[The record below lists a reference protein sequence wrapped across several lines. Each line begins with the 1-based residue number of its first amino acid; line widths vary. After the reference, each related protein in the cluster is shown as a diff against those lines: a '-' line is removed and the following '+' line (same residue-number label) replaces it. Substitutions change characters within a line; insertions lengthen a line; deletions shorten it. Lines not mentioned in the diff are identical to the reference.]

1 MKNMASIVSIEGN
14 IGSGKSTLIEHL
26 KKNYKKDNIIYLEEP
41 VKEWTNIKD
50 KNDKNILVKFYEDQ
64 KKYSFAFQMMAY
76 ISRLDLLRR
85 TIKENPESIIIT
97 ERSLYTDKYV
107 FAKMLYDSDKIEE
120 IEYSIYNRW
129 FSSMIDLA
137 PLNKIIYMKTSP
149 ETSFKRII
157 KRSREGEDNIK
168 EDYIRECNRYHNEM
182 FKHIDDNNNIEKL
195 IIDCSEN
202 IETNECLLD
211 DWTKDI
217 LNFIN

>member
-1 MKNMASIVSIEGN
+1 MASIVSIEGN

-26 KKNYKKDNIIYLEEP
+26 KNNYKKDKIIYLEEP

-168 EDYIRECNRYHNEM
+168 EDYIRECNRYHDEM

-202 IETNECLLD
+202 IEKNECLLD

>member
-1 MKNMASIVSIEGN
+1 MASIVSIEGN

-26 KKNYKKDNIIYLEEP
+26 KKNYKKDKIIYLEEP

-97 ERSLYTDKYV
+97 ERSLYTDKFV

-129 FSSMIDLA
+129 FNSMIDLA

-168 EDYIRECNRYHNEM
+168 EDYIRECNKYHDEM
-182 FKHIDDNNNIEKL
+182 FKHMDDNQEIEKL
-195 IIDCSEN
+195 IIDCTEN
-202 IETNECLLD
+202 IETKEGLLD
-211 DWTKDI
+211 KWVEDI

>member
-1 MKNMASIVSIEGN
+1 MTNMASIVSIEGN

-26 KKNYKKDNIIYLEEP
+26 KKNYKKDKIIYLEEP

-97 ERSLYTDKYV
+97 ERSLYTDKFV

-129 FSSMIDLA
+129 FNSMIDLA

-168 EDYIRECNRYHNEM
+168 EDYIRECNKYHDEM
-182 FKHIDDNNNIEKL
+182 FKHMDDNQEIEKL
-195 IIDCSEN
+195 IIDCTEN
-202 IETNECLLD
+202 IETKEGLLD
-211 DWTKDI
+211 KWVEDI

>member
-157 KRSREGEDNIK
+157 KRSREGEDNIE
-168 EDYIRECNRYHNEM
+168 EDYIRECNRYHDEM